1 MVYCDISV
9 VVLYLTTLPPL
20 YWYGKGVCFV
30 SILSSFIISIMAG
43 IVCHYICKW
52 LDGDEQQVV
61 SLRFKPPCPIGIEK
75 PRSCD
80 LRGFLRAICEHFH
93 HFCLIALQHMQVAF
107 SSIPYFNQQY
117 TMFFSDIPLL
127 FIFFECTVRHHLIIF
142 FSYLVYRFHSY
153 KFLLQKTHEI
163 TTRGFFVSNWIL
175 ISFCLAALYQM
186 K

>member
-75 PRSCD
+75 PRRSQ

-142 FSYLVYRFHSY
+142 FHILSIVSTLTNFYY
-153 KFLLQKTHEI
+153 KK
-163 TTRGFFVSNWIL
+163 TTRLQLVGFLCPIG
-175 ISFCLAALYQM
+175 Y
-186 K
+186 